1 MTHYDWSLCTESGP
15 HESKTFNLHHYSKC
29 DARRFHYRIK
39 LSVENQELIGMRPT
53 KTPNSLCVIMS
64 MLARATQNDPMFCET
79 LGTWYGGYV
88 VAESSGSEL
97 DDEGLLLIPYRS
109 RKR

>member
-1 MTHYDWSLCTESGP
+1 M
-15 HESKTFNLHHYSKC
+15 
-29 DARRFHYRIK
+29 
-39 LSVENQELIGMRPT
+39 
-53 KTPNSLCVIMS
+53 MS
-64 MLARATQNDPMFCET
+64 MLARATQNDPKSCESV
-79 LGTWYGGYV
+79 GAWNGGYV

>member
-1 MTHYDWSLCTESGP
+1 MEDTHS
-15 HESKTFNLHHYSKC
+15 NC
-29 DARRFHYRIK
+29 DASRAHYRVG
-39 LSVENQELIGMRPT
+39 SGGENKELIGMRPT

-64 MLARATQNDPMFCET
+64 MLARATQNDPESCESV
-79 LGTWYGGYV
+79 GAWNGGYV